1 MTPTAVL
8 AALLPLLE
16 EEGAAL
22 AANDAERLTAIA
34 DRKEPLLR
42 QLAAA
47 DRAALP
53 RDLLARAR
61 ALNERNGALL
71 EARSAFT
78 NARLAVLRPT
88 PALVYG
94 RDGLARG

>member
-1 MTPTAVL
+1 MSPTAVL
-8 AALLPLLE
+8 GELLALLE

-22 AANDAERLTAIA
+22 AANDTARLTVIA

-42 QLAAA
+42 RLAAA
-47 DRAALP
+47 DRSALP

-61 ALNERNGALL
+61 ALNESNGALL

-88 PALVYG
+88 SALVYG